1 MFTSS
6 DRRDFLR
13 LCMSGAVGLCIP
25 ISMRGQSGDVSIQAQ
40 KLSDNLILISGAG
53 ANVLVVVGSDGLVMV
68 DGGLPEHS
76 AELLSL
82 VAEQGHSHPVKVLF
96 NTNWHLEHTGSN
108 EALAKAG
115 AKIVAHANTRKWLK
129 TRVTV
134 ELQNRTFTPR
144 PPEAI
149 PTETFYTTGKMTFG
163 TVPIEYGHL
172 GFGNSDGDIY
182 VFFPGS
188 NVMVVSDILRAR
200 QYPFMDYNTGGW
212 MGGMEEATF
221 VLDKMVDAQTRIVPA
236 LGTLQTKQDLRAEH
250 DMIATVRDRIVALLT
265 KGTGFSEIVA
275 AGVTKEFD
283 AKYGQPDQFVTSAY
297 RGIMRNLHETGAR
310 FRD

>member
-1 MFTSS
+1 MFTLS

-13 LCMSGAVGLCIP
+13 LCMSGTVGLCVP
-25 ISMRGQSGDVSIQAQ
+25 IFVRGQSGRASLQAL
-40 KLSDNLILISGAG
+40 KLSDSLILISGAG
-53 ANVLVVVGSDGLVMV
+53 ANVVLVVGPDGLAMV

-82 VAEQGHSHPVKVLF
+82 VSEQGHSNPVRVLF

-129 TRVTV
+129 TRVLV
-134 ELQNRTFTPR
+134 ELQNRTFAPR

-149 PTETFYTTGKMTFG
+149 PTETFYTTGKMTLG
-163 TVPIEYGHL
+163 PVPIEYGHL

-182 VFFPGS
+182 VFFPES
-188 NVMVVSDILRAR
+188 NVMVVSDILRAG

-212 MGGMEEATF
+212 MGGMEEATY
-221 VLDKMVDAQTRIVPA
+221 VLNKMVDAETRIVPA
-236 LGTLQTKQDLRAEH
+236 LGALQTRQDLKAEH
-250 DMIATVRDRIVALLT
+250 DMIATVRDRIVAMLT
-265 KGTGFSEIVA
+265 KGLGYSEIVA
-275 AGVTKEFD
+275 AAPTKEFD
-283 AKYGQPDQFVTSAY
+283 ARYGQPDQFVTSAY
-297 RGIMRNLHETGAR
+297 RGIMRNLHETGVR